1 MDKHPHFF
9 GDPHHRFH
17 HRRPGFLVI
26 SPPKTG
32 STWLA
37 ANLRHHPEIF
47 IPKLKEI
54 KYFNSL
60 YKWLDFG
67 WYCTHFDDAGSRLA
81 GEASPSY
88 AALSLESIKQL
99 HQLFPD
105 LKLVYL
111 MRDPIS
117 RAWSHAKHN
126 CKYREANFAESG
138 IDTDPTAVTDS
149 QWRENFYHEW
159 TLISGDYL
167 GQLRRW
173 LSVFSKEQLYVGF
186 YESIVTEPSGL
197 LRDILKF
204 LNVDPNIDLS
214 GFPLEEHFLP
224 GSSMALTPS
233 LSSTLHSLLHGR
245 TEELTAYLWDNFKLV
260 PPPDWQATLWK
271 INRDGFRHL
280 PRGLIPMGSLAEGSV
295 ARVMAMEEAFPSAFR
310 FIEDYRGFT
319 IVIYRGQMFSLP
331 SSFGPHAIIAMDR
344 PRLEQWQAEGTCIT
358 GRTLAEVKD
367 LITSKL
373 LERAYSR
380 IEVVESQLQ
389 AANQAIARAANEAQ
403 EATAR
408 VAADLHALNVKLQQP
423 TRMRRILR
431 FLLGPTRRRLRAFW
445 RQTALDAG
453 VAAFGRGKT

>member
-1 MDKHPHFF
+1 MDKYPPFF
-9 GDPHHRFH
+9 DDPHHRFH

-67 WYCTHFDDAGSRLA
+67 WYCTHFDEAGSRLA

-88 AALSLESIKQL
+88 AALSLESIEQL
-99 HQLFPD
+99 HRLFPD

-138 IDTDPTAVTDS
+138 IDTAAVTDD

-159 TLISGDYL
+159 TLTSGDYL

-197 LRDILKF
+197 LRDILRF

-233 LSSTLHSLLHGR
+233 LASTLHSLLQGR
-245 TEELTAYLWDNFKLV
+245 TEELAAYLRDNFKLAL
-260 PPPDWQATLWK
+260 PPDWQTTLGNSTATDFAPS
-271 INRDGFRHL
+271 DGF
-280 PRGLIPMGSLAEGSV
+280 PWEAGEGSV
-295 ARVMAMEEAFPSAFR
+295 ARVMAMEETFPSAFR
-310 FIEDYRGFT
+310 FVEYYRGFT
-319 IVIYRGQMFSLP
+319 IVIYRGQMYSLP
-331 SSFGPHAIIAMDR
+331 SSLGPHAIIAMDQS
-344 PRLEQWQAEGTCIT
+344 RLKQLQADGTCIT
-358 GRTLAEVKD
+358 GRTLAEVKER
-367 LITSKL
+367 ITSKL
-373 LERAYSR
+373 LERAHSR

-389 AANQAIARAANEAQ
+389 AANQAIARSTHEALEAA
-403 EATAR
+403 AR

-431 FLLGPTRRRLRAFW
+431 FLLGPTRRRFRAFW
-445 RQTALDAG
+445 RQSSWLPASL
-453 VAAFGRGKT
+453 RGKT

>member
-1 MDKHPHFF
+1 MDKYPPFF
-9 GDPHHRFH
+9 DDPHNRFH

-67 WYCTHFDDAGSRLA
+67 WYCTHFYEAGSRLA

-99 HQLFPD
+99 HRLFPD

-126 CKYREANFAESG
+126 CKYREANFADS
-138 IDTDPTAVTDS
+138 DTDPTAVTDG

-214 GFPLEEHFLP
+214 GFPLEEHFLR

-260 PPPDWQATLWK
+260 PPPDWQATLGK
-271 INRDGFRHL
+271 STEADSAPSKGFQWEA
-280 PRGLIPMGSLAEGSV
+280 GEGSV

-331 SSFGPHAIIAMDR
+331 STLGPHAIIAMDQ
-344 PRLEQWQAEGTCIT
+344 LKLHQLQSEGTCIT
-358 GRTLAEVKD
+358 GRTLAEVKER
-367 LITSKL
+367 ITSKL
-373 LERAYSR
+373 LERAQSR
-380 IEVVESQLQ
+380 IEVVENQLQ
-389 AANQAIARAANEAQ
+389 AANQAIARTAHEAQ

-445 RQTALDAG
+445 RQTRWMPASL
-453 VAAFGRGKT
+453 RGKT